1 MIYVKKTNIKK
12 QGRRNTPK
20 VKAAPSVGALEAAR
34 SKSNLHRQGLKK
46 LCDAFRPLL
55 LYHISEW
62 CSSGKEKFN
71 EI

>member
-34 SKSNLHRQGLKK
+34 
-46 LCDAFRPLL
+46 
-55 LYHISEW
+55 
-62 CSSGKEKFN
+62 GKEKFN